1 MIGLL
6 AAVPAIP
13 AQAGESHRRPHSSS
27 ANAAWIPA
35 FAGVTEENV
44 PVCAVRTIIPTFA
57 GLTGKRYCRHSRA
70 GGNPS
75 MFAVPVCRSTGHVNR
90 QSTPRHSREA
100 CPREGGVRNPLNRR
114 RYRRLSSLTDH

>member
-13 AQAGESHRRPHSSS
+13 AQAGDSHRRPHSSS

-57 GLTGKRYCRHSRA
+57 GLTGKRYCRHSR
-70 GGNPS
+70 
-75 MFAVPVCRSTGHVNR
+75 
-90 QSTPRHSREA
+90 EA
-100 CPREGGVRNPLNRR
+100 CPRKGGERNPLSRR
-114 RYRRLSSLTDH
+114 GFRHLSSLTDH